1 MKLSDIEVGG
11 RAVIVKVAGHGGF
24 RRRIV
29 EMGFIK
35 GKLVEVLNRAPLG
48 DPIEYSVMG
57 YNVSLRLSEAE
68 KIEVITVA
76 EAEEVVRRNKEQ
88 GTRNKEQGVGNDS
101 QLFIAKGSKTF
112 GSTFNSSVATIT
124 EDEIRQVALDRR
136 KEIQVALVGNPN
148 AGKTSLFNVISGAHE
163 KVGNYSGV
171 TVDAK
176 ETTFEYKGYHIR
188 LVDLPGTYSL
198 SAYSPEERYVR
209 NQIVKERPDVVVN
222 VVDAGNLERNLFLT
236 TQLIDMNVRM
246 VIALNMYDEL
256 EAKGDRFDYEAL
268 GAMIGVPMIP
278 TVSPKMRG
286 INELFDTVIKIY
298 EGGDYVDADGNLL
311 ANAEDDELLDR
322 HYHDL
327 ALPHKHS
334 SRNKQLRNL
343 ILPDAVN
350 QRVRHIHIH
359 YGATIEAA
367 IKRVKNLLQELDIQ
381 IDDYTPRYVAIKLI
395 EGDEEIV
402 QISDNRLQI
411 TDNREQI
418 TDARFERLNRVLEEI
433 RGRIYDEFKDTA
445 ENVINDAKYGFI
457 AGALKETYEPQKK
470 EESKTLTDKIDNV
483 VTSRW
488 FGYPIFLLALFI
500 TFNATFFVGA
510 YPMEWIDAGVGL
522 LATWVRGVMPEGMLC
537 DLLVDGII
545 SGVGGVLVFLPNILI
560 LYFFIS
566 LMESS
571 GYMARAA
578 FIMDKLMHHI
588 GLHGRSFIPLFMGF
602 GCNVPAIMATRTIE
616 NRNARMITILIIPL
630 MSCSARLPIFLLLAG
645 TFFPQSAGVALFS
658 MYMIGVALAALMAI
672 LFRKVMFNKEE
683 TPFVMELPPYRMPSV
698 KTMLRDTWE
707 KGVQYLRKIGT
718 TILVG
723 SIVIWGLSYFPLE
736 NAQTHTDGI
745 ISHGEYYLSKDD
757 ILHTDN
763 LSHTEGTDNTENAVA
778 LPADNSI
785 INNFEQSEKLSSVSS
800 VHSVREN
807 NSVREKNNSVGST
820 SQLENS
826 YLGQIGKAIQPALAP
841 LGFDWKASVALVT
854 GVTAKEIVVSTLG
867 VLYSADEEDAASL
880 SDKLLSAT
888 DENGEPLYNVAVAI
902 SLMLFVLIYLP
913 CIGTLATI
921 KSETGSWWWALFV
934 AVYTI
939 VLAWIV
945 SFVAY
950 QSIIHNV
957 WQEVIV
963 GFILILVVIYII
975 SNVIRKFKKK
985 DSDSPCS
992 GCSAAVCD
1000 GCPYK

>member
-1 MKLSDIEVGG
+1 MKLSDIEIGG

-35 GKLVEVLNRAPLG
+35 GKVVEVLNRAPLG

-68 KIEVITVA
+68 KIEVITVE
-76 EAEEVVRRNKEQ
+76 EAERIVREQ
-88 GTRNKEQGVGNDS
+88 STDNRLQSTDSTPSRFADSPYKQGESCG
-101 QLFIAKGSKTF
+101 QFAIL
-112 GSTFNSSVATIT
+112 
-124 EDEIRQVALDRR
+124 EEEIRQVALDRR

-176 ETTFEYKGYHIR
+176 ETEFEYKGYRIR

-209 NQIVKERPDVVVN
+209 NQIVKERPDVIVN

-256 EAKGDRFDYEAL
+256 EAKGDRFDYESL
-268 GAMIGVPMIP
+268 SAMIGVPMIP

-298 EGGDYVDADGNLL
+298 EGGDYLDADGNLL
-311 ANAEDDELLDR
+311 ANVENDALLDR
-322 HYHDL
+322 HYHELD
-327 ALPHKHS
+327 LPHKHS
-334 SRNKQLRNL
+334 SRNKELRNL
-343 ILPDAVN
+343 IVPNAVN

-367 IKRVKNLLQELDIQ
+367 IKRVKSLLHELDIQ

-402 QISDNRLQI
+402 QITDNRLQI

-418 TDARFERLNRVLEEI
+418 TDVRFERLNRVLNEI
-433 RGRIYDEFKDTA
+433 RNEIKAEFKDTA
-445 ENVINDAKYGFI
+445 ENVISDAKYGFI
-457 AGALKETYEPQKK
+457 AGALKETYVAQTK

-483 VTSRW
+483 VTSKW

-510 YPMEWIDAGVGL
+510 YPMEWIEMGVGVFASWL
-522 LATWVRGVMPEGMLC
+522 SGVMAPGMLR
-537 DLLVDGII
+537 DLLIDGII

-560 LYFFIS
+560 LYFCIS

-645 TFFPQSAGVALFS
+645 AFFPQRAGVALFA
-658 MYMIGVALAALMAI
+658 MYIIGVALAALMAI
-672 LFRKVMFNKEE
+672 VFRKTLFNKEE
-683 TPFVMELPPYRMPSV
+683 TPFVMELPPYRLPSM
-698 KTMLRDTWE
+698 KSMLRDTWE

-718 TILVG
+718 TILIG
-723 SIVIWGLSYFPLE
+723 SIVIWALSYFGPDYRL
-736 NAQTHTDGI
+736 QI
-745 ISHGEYYLSKDD
+745 
-757 ILHTDN
+757 TDN
-763 LSHTEGTDNTENAVA
+763 RVEM
-778 LPADNSI
+778 
-785 INNFEQSEKLSSVSS
+785 
-800 VHSVREN
+800 
-807 NSVREKNNSVGST
+807 
-820 SQLENS
+820 ENS

-867 VLYSADEEDAASL
+867 VLYSADEDDAASL
-880 SDKLLSAT
+880 SEKLLSAT
-888 DENGEPLYNVAVAI
+888 DENGDPMYNVAVAI

-921 KSETGSWWWALFV
+921 KSETGSWWWAVFV

-939 VLAWIV
+939 ALAWVV
-945 SFVAY
+945 SFVVY

-963 GFILILVVIYII
+963 GGILILVLIYIVMRI
-975 SNVIRKFKKK
+975 IRKFRHN
-985 DSDSPCS
+985 DSDTPCS
-992 GCSAAVCD
+992 SCSASGCH

>member
-1 MKLSDIEVGG
+1 MKLSDIEIGG

-35 GKLVEVLNRAPLG
+35 GKVVEVLNCAPLG

-57 YNVSLRLSEAE
+57 YNVSLRRSEAE
-68 KIEVITVA
+68 HIEVITVA
-76 EAEEVVRRNKEQ
+76 EAEE
-88 GTRNKEQGVGNDS
+88 
-101 QLFIAKGSKTF
+101 IAKKRHENGSF
-112 GSTFNSSVATIT
+112 ATIT

-136 KEIQVALVGNPN
+136 REIQVALVGNPN

-176 ETTFEYKGYHIR
+176 DVEFEYRGYHIR

-198 SAYSPEERYVR
+198 SVYSPEERYVR
-209 NQIVKERPDVVVN
+209 SQIVKEHPDVVVN
-222 VVDAGNLERNLFLT
+222 VIDSGNLERNMFLT

-256 EAKGDRFDYEAL
+256 EAKGDQFDYQNL
-268 GAMIGVPMIP
+268 SAMLGVPMVP

-298 EGGDYVDADGNLL
+298 EGGDYLDADGNLL
-311 ANAEDDELLDR
+311 ANVENDALLDK
-322 HYHDL
+322 HYHELD
-327 ALPHKHS
+327 LPHKHS
-334 SRNKQLRNL
+334 SHNKELRNL
-343 ILPDAVN
+343 ILPNAVN
-350 QRVRHIHIH
+350 QRIRHIHIH
-359 YGATIEAA
+359 YGATIESA
-367 IKRVKNLLQELDIQ
+367 IKRVKRALSELELDFE
-381 IDDYTPRYVAIKLI
+381 DYTPRYLAIKLI

-402 QISDNRLQI
+402 SELGMRSEELGMNNPSALQAPPLRQGRNI
-411 TDNREQI
+411 GRI
-418 TDARFERLNRVLEEI
+418 DALLEEI
-433 RGRIYDEFKDTA
+433 REEIKAEFKDTP

-457 AGALKETYEPQKK
+457 AGALKETYVAKTK
-470 EESKTLTDKIDNV
+470 EKSKTTTDKIDNV
-483 VTSRW
+483 VTSKW
-488 FGYPIFLLALFI
+488 LGYPIFLLALFI

-510 YPMEWIDAGVGL
+510 YPMEWIEMGVGAFASWL
-522 LATWVRGVMPEGMLC
+522 SGVMAPGMLR
-537 DLLVDGII
+537 DLLIDGII

-578 FIMDKLMHHI
+578 FIMDRLMHHI

-616 NRNARMITILIIPL
+616 NRNARMITILIVPL

-645 TFFPQSAGVALFS
+645 AFFPQHAGVALFA
-658 MYMIGVALAALMAI
+658 MYIIGVALAALMAI
-672 LFRKVMFNKEE
+672 LFRKILFNKEE
-683 TPFVMELPPYRMPSV
+683 TPFVMELPPYRMPSI
-698 KTMLRDTWE
+698 KSLLRDTWD

-723 SIVIWGLSYFPLE
+723 SIVIWALSYFPLNE
-736 NAQTHTDGI
+736 TQ
-745 ISHGEYYLSKDD
+745 D
-757 ILHTDN
+757 IRHETQ
-763 LSHTEGTDNTENAVA
+763 
-778 LPADNSI
+778 DNS
-785 INNFEQSEKLSSVSS
+785 QLSALNSQL
-800 VHSVREN
+800 EN
-807 NSVREKNNSVGST
+807 

-826 YLGQIGKAIQPALAP
+826 YLGRIGKAIQPALEP
-841 LGFDWKASVALVT
+841 LGFDWRASVALVT
-854 GVTAKEIVVSTLG
+854 GITAKEIVVSTLG
-867 VLYSADEEDAASL
+867 VLYSADAEDTVSL
-880 SDKLLSAT
+880 SDKLLSAK
-888 DENGEPLYNVAVAI
+888 DVDGEPLYNGAVAL

-945 SFVAY
+945 SFVVY
-950 QSIIHNV
+950 QSVLHNV
-957 WQEVIV
+957 WQEAVVAFIMLLVAVYVVSRIV
-963 GFILILVVIYII
+963 
-975 SNVIRKFKKK
+975 RKVRGGN
-985 DSDSPCS
+985 DPDSPCS
-992 GCSAAVCD
+992 GCSASGCH

>member
-1 MKLSDIEVGG
+1 MKLSDIEIGG

-35 GKLVEVLNRAPLG
+35 GKVVEVLNRAPLG
-48 DPIEYSVMG
+48 DPIEYAVMG
-57 YNVSLRLSEAE
+57 YNVSLRRSEAE
-68 KIEVITVA
+68 RIEVISV
-76 EAEEVVRRNKEQ
+76 EEIMNAQCTMQNAQSVE
-88 GTRNKEQGVGNDS
+88 GNA
-101 QLFIAKGSKTF
+101 Q
-112 GSTFNSSVATIT
+112 VIT
-124 EDEIRQVALDRR
+124 LEEIRQVALDRR

-176 ETTFEYKGYHIR
+176 ETEFEYRGYKIR

-209 NQIVKERPDVVVN
+209 NQIVKERPDVVIN

-256 EAKGDRFDYEAL
+256 EAKGDTFDYEAL

-286 INELFDTVIKIY
+286 IRELFDTVIRVY
-298 EGGDYVDADGNLL
+298 EGVDYVDADGNLVEK
-311 ANAEDDELLDR
+311 AEGDELLDK

-327 ALPHKHS
+327 KLPHKHAS
-334 SRNKQLRNL
+334 KDKGSHTNL
-343 ILPDAVN
+343 ILPDAVM
-350 QRVRHIHIH
+350 QRIRHIHIN
-359 YGATIEAA
+359 YGALIESG
-367 IKRVKNLLQELDIQ
+367 IRRVKETLQRMDVQ
-381 IDDYTPRYVAIKLI
+381 MDDYTPRYLAIKLI
-395 EGDEEIV
+395 EGDEEILKNA
-402 QISDNRLQI
+402 QCTMHNAQLL
-411 TDNREQI
+411 T
-418 TDARFERLNRVLEEI
+418 LNSLLEGI
-433 RGRIYDEFKDTA
+433 RGEIWDEFKDTA

-457 AGALKETYEPQKK
+457 AGALKETYVARVK
-470 EESKTLTDKIDNV
+470 EGGKTTTDKIDNV
-483 VTSRW
+483 VTSKW
-488 FGYPIFLLALFI
+488 LGYPIFLLALFV
-500 TFNATFFVGA
+500 TFQATFSVGA
-510 YPMEWIDAGVGL
+510 YPMEWIDAGV
-522 LATWVRGVMPEGMLC
+522 AWVADWVRGVLPEGMLN

-645 TFFPQSAGVALFS
+645 TFFPQKAGVALFA
-658 MYMIGVALAALMAI
+658 MYMIGVALAAVMAVV
-672 LFRKVMFNKEE
+672 FRRVLFNKEE

-698 KTMLRDTWE
+698 KTMVRDTWE

-723 SIVIWGLSYFPLE
+723 SIVIWALSYFGPDYRV
-736 NAQTHTDGI
+736 Q
-745 ISHGEYYLSKDD
+745 S
-757 ILHTDN
+757 TDN
-763 LSHTEGTDNTENAVA
+763 RVEM
-778 LPADNSI
+778 
-785 INNFEQSEKLSSVSS
+785 
-800 VHSVREN
+800 
-807 NSVREKNNSVGST
+807 
-820 SQLENS
+820 ENS
-826 YLGQIGKAIQPALAP
+826 YLGQIGKVVQPVLEP
-841 LGFDWKASVALVT
+841 LGFDWKTSVALVT
-854 GVTAKEIVVSTLG
+854 GVTAKEIVVSTFG
-867 VLYSADEEDAASL
+867 VLYSVDDVEDTGSL
-880 SDKLLSAT
+880 SERLLSAT
-888 DENGEPLYNVAVAI
+888 DESGEPLYDGAVAI

-921 KSETGSWWWALFV
+921 KSETGSWWWAGFV
-934 AVYTI
+934 ALYTI
-939 VLAWIV
+939 VLAWVV
-945 SFVAY
+945 SFVVY

-957 WQEVIV
+957 WQEVLV
-963 GFILILVVIYII
+963 GFILLITTINILVRLVGKF
-975 SNVIRKFKKK
+975 RK
-985 DSDSPCS
+985 SSSPCN
-992 GCSAAVCD
+992 GCASAGGCE
-1000 GCPYK
+1000 GCPHSMKS

>member
-35 GKLVEVLNRAPLG
+35 GKVVEVINRAPLG

-57 YNVSLRLSEAE
+57 YNVSLRQSEAE
-68 KIEVITVA
+68 RIEVISVT
-76 EAEEVVRRNKEQ
+76 EAEE
-88 GTRNKEQGVGNDS
+88 
-101 QLFIAKGSKTF
+101 IAKQRKADTF
-112 GSTFNSSVATIT
+112 ATIT

-176 ETTFEYKGYHIR
+176 EVTFDYRGYHIR

-209 NQIVKERPDVVVN
+209 NQIVKERPDVVIN

-256 EAKGDRFDYEAL
+256 EAKGDVFDYDAL
-268 GAMIGVPMIP
+268 SAMIGVPMIP
-278 TVSPKMRG
+278 TVSPKMKG
-286 INELFDTVIKIY
+286 IHELFDTVIKVY
-298 EGGDYVDADGNLL
+298 ESVDYVDADGNLVEK
-311 ANAEDDELLDR
+311 AEGDELLDK

-327 ALPHKHS
+327 RLPHKHAS
-334 SRNKQLRNL
+334 KDKGSRTNL

-350 QRVRHIHIH
+350 QRIRHIHIH
-359 YGATIEAA
+359 YGPMIESA
-367 IKRVKNLLQELDIQ
+367 IRRVKTMLQECDIQ
-381 IDDYTPRYVAIKLI
+381 LDDYTPRYVAIKLI
-395 EGDEEIV
+395 EGDEEILNNV
-402 QISDNRLQI
+402 QSLSTGSQLS
-411 TDNREQI
+411 T
-418 TDARFERLNRVLEEI
+418 LNSQLSEIREEI
-433 RGRIYDEFKDTA
+433 KDEFNDTA

-457 AGALKETYEPQKK
+457 AGALKETYEARVK
-470 EESKTLTDKIDNV
+470 EDGKTMTDKIDNV
-483 VTSRW
+483 VTSKW
-488 FGYPIFLLALFI
+488 LGYPIFLLALFI
-500 TFNATFFVGA
+500 IFNATFFVGA
-510 YPMEWIDAGVGL
+510 YPMEWIDAGVAL
-522 LATWVRGVMPEGMLC
+522 VADWVRNVMPDGMLS

-545 SGVGGVLVFLPNILI
+545 SGVGGVLIFLPNILI

-645 TFFPQSAGVALFS
+645 TFFPQKAGIALFS

-672 LFRKVMFNKEE
+672 VFRKVLFNKEE

-723 SIVIWGLSYFPLE
+723 SIIIWALSYFGPNYKL
-736 NAQTHTDGI
+736 Q
-745 ISHGEYYLSKDD
+745 S
-757 ILHTDN
+757 TDN
-763 LSHTEGTDNTENAVA
+763 RVEM
-778 LPADNSI
+778 
-785 INNFEQSEKLSSVSS
+785 
-800 VHSVREN
+800 
-807 NSVREKNNSVGST
+807 
-820 SQLENS
+820 ENS
-826 YLGQIGKAIQPALAP
+826 YLGQIGKAVQPMLAP
-841 LGFDWKASVALVT
+841 LGFDWKTSVALVT

-867 VLYSADEEDAASL
+867 VLYSVDDIEDADSL
-880 SDKLLSAT
+880 SEQLLSAT
-888 DENGEPLYNVAVAI
+888 DEDDEPLYDVAVAI

-934 AVYTI
+934 AIYTI

-945 SFVAY
+945 SFVVY

-957 WQEVIV
+957 WQEVLV
-963 GFILILVVIYII
+963 GFILLITII
-975 SNVIRKFKKK
+975 NIIIRLINKFRK
-985 DSDSPCS
+985 SSSPCN
-992 GCSAAVCD
+992 GCSSAGCE
-1000 GCPYK
+1000 GCPHSVKN

>member
-35 GKLVEVLNRAPLG
+35 GKMVEVLNRAPLG

-76 EAEEVVRRNKEQ
+76 EAEEVVRR
-88 GTRNKEQGVGNDS
+88 
-101 QLFIAKGSKTF
+101 
-112 GSTFNSSVATIT
+112 NSSVATIT

-176 ETTFEYKGYHIR
+176 ETEFEYKGYHIK

-209 NQIVKERPDVVVN
+209 NQIVKEHPDVIVN

-236 TQLIDMNVRM
+236 TQLIDMNLRM

-256 EAKGDRFDYEAL
+256 EAKGDRFDYESL
-268 GAMIGVPMIP
+268 SAMIGVPMIP

-298 EGGDYVDADGNLL
+298 EGGDYLDADGNLL
-311 ANAEDDELLDR
+311 ANVENDALLDR
-322 HYHDL
+322 HYHELD
-327 ALPHKHS
+327 LPHKHS
-334 SRNKQLRNL
+334 SHNKELRNL
-343 ILPDAVN
+343 IVPNAVN

-359 YGATIEAA
+359 YGPNIEAS
-367 IKRVKNLLQELDIQ
+367 IKRIKTLLQEFDIQ

-395 EGDEEIV
+395 EGDEEIAREIALKLKERQV
-402 QISDNRLQI
+402 NILDNQLKNIQESI
-411 TDNREQI
+411 K
-418 TDARFERLNRVLEEI
+418 A
-433 RGRIYDEFKDTA
+433 EFKDTP
-445 ENVINDAKYGFI
+445 ENVISDAKYGFI
-457 AGALKETYEPQKK
+457 AGALKETYEPQIK

-488 FGYPIFLLALFI
+488 FGYPIFILALFI

-510 YPMEWIDAGVGL
+510 YPMEWIEVGVGVF
-522 LATWVRGVMPEGMLC
+522 ASWVSSMMAPGILR

-602 GCNVPAIMATRTIE
+602 GCNVPALMATRTIE

-645 TFFPQSAGVALFS
+645 TFFPHKAGIALFS

-672 LFRKVMFNKEE
+672 VFRKVLFNKEE
-683 TPFVMELPPYRMPSV
+683 TPFVMELPPYRMPSM
-698 KTMLRDTWE
+698 KTMFRDTWE
-707 KGVQYLRKIGT
+707 KGAQYLRKIGT
-718 TILVG
+718 TILIG
-723 SIVIWGLSYFPLE
+723 SIVIWALSYFGPDYRL
-736 NAQTHTDGI
+736 Q
-745 ISHGEYYLSKDD
+745 S
-757 ILHTDN
+757 TDN
-763 LSHTEGTDNTENAVA
+763 RVEM
-778 LPADNSI
+778 
-785 INNFEQSEKLSSVSS
+785 
-800 VHSVREN
+800 
-807 NSVREKNNSVGST
+807 
-820 SQLENS
+820 ENS

-888 DENGEPLYNVAVAI
+888 NEKGEPLYNGAVAI

-921 KSETGSWWWALFV
+921 KSETGSWWWAVFV

-939 VLAWIV
+939 ALAWVV
-945 SFVAY
+945 SFIAY
-950 QSIIHNV
+950 QSVIHNV

-963 GFILILVVIYII
+963 GLILLFVAIYII
-975 SNVIRKFKKK
+975 SNIIRKFKNRN
-985 DSDSPCS
+985 SDTPCS
-992 GCSAAVCD
+992 SCSASGCH
-1000 GCPYK
+1000 GCPYSNS

>member
-1 MKLSDIEVGG
+1 M
-11 RAVIVKVAGHGGF
+11 
-24 RRRIV
+24 
-29 EMGFIK
+29 
-35 GKLVEVLNRAPLG
+35 
-48 DPIEYSVMG
+48 
-57 YNVSLRLSEAE
+57 
-68 KIEVITVA
+68 
-76 EAEEVVRRNKEQ
+76 
-88 GTRNKEQGVGNDS
+88 
-101 QLFIAKGSKTF
+101 
-112 GSTFNSSVATIT
+112 
-124 EDEIRQVALDRR
+124 
-136 KEIQVALVGNPN
+136 
-148 AGKTSLFNVISGAHE
+148 
-163 KVGNYSGV
+163 
-171 TVDAK
+171 
-176 ETTFEYKGYHIR
+176 
-188 LVDLPGTYSL
+188 
-198 SAYSPEERYVR
+198 
-209 NQIVKERPDVVVN
+209 
-222 VVDAGNLERNLFLT
+222 
-236 TQLIDMNVRM
+236 
-246 VIALNMYDEL
+246 
-256 EAKGDRFDYEAL
+256 
-268 GAMIGVPMIP
+268 
-278 TVSPKMRG
+278 
-286 INELFDTVIKIY
+286 
-298 EGGDYVDADGNLL
+298 
-311 ANAEDDELLDR
+311 
-322 HYHDL
+322 
-327 ALPHKHS
+327 
-334 SRNKQLRNL
+334 
-343 ILPDAVN
+343 
-350 QRVRHIHIH
+350 
-359 YGATIEAA
+359 
-367 IKRVKNLLQELDIQ
+367 KNLLQELDIQ

-402 QISDNRLQI
+402 NELGVRNEELGVDNPSVLRTPPLKQGRNMSRL
-411 TDNREQI
+411 EK
-418 TDARFERLNRVLEEI
+418 VLEEI

-588 GLHGRSFIPLFMGF
+588 GSHGRSFIPLFMGS
-602 GCNVPAIMATRTIE
+602 GRNVPAIMATRTIE

-658 MYMIGVALAALMAI
+658 MYMIGVVLAALMAI

-723 SIVIWGLSYFPLE
+723 SIVIWGLSYFPLD
-736 NAQTHTDGI
+736 NAQPTV
-745 ISHGEYYLSKDD
+745 LSLDEKCTM
-757 ILHTDN
+757 HN
-763 LSHTEGTDNTENAVA
+763 VQLSEN
-778 LPADNSI
+778 
-785 INNFEQSEKLSSVSS
+785 
-800 VHSVREN
+800 
-807 NSVREKNNSVGST
+807 

-957 WQEVIV
+957 WQEVVV

-1000 GCPYK
+1000 GCPYSNS

>member
-1 MKLSDIEVGG
+1 MKLSDIEIGG

-24 RRRIV
+24 RRRLV

-35 GKLVEVLNRAPLG
+35 GKVVEVLNRAPLG
-48 DPIEYSVMG
+48 DPIEYSVTG

-76 EAEEVVRRNKEQ
+76 EAEEIVRRNREQ
-88 GTRNKEQGVGNDS
+88 CTGYDS
-101 QLFIAKGSKTF
+101 QFSSLNFIAKDSKVF
-112 GSTFNSSVATIT
+112 GSQFSTLNSAVVTIT

-136 KEIQVALVGNPN
+136 KGIQVALVGNPN

-176 ETTFEYKGYHIR
+176 ETEFEYKGYHIK

-209 NQIVKERPDVVVN
+209 NQIVKERPDVIVN

-256 EAKGDRFDYEAL
+256 EAKGDRFDYESL
-268 GAMIGVPMIP
+268 SAMIGVPMIP

-298 EGGDYVDADGNLL
+298 EGGDYLDADGNLL
-311 ANAEDDELLDR
+311 ANVENDALLDK
-322 HYHDL
+322 HYHELD
-327 ALPHKHS
+327 LPHKHS
-334 SRNKQLRNL
+334 SRNKELRNL
-343 ILPDAVN
+343 IVPNAVN

-367 IKRVKNLLQELDIQ
+367 IKRVKSLLHELDIQ

-402 QISDNRLQI
+402 ESVQCKMHNAQCTILNSRL
-411 TDNREQI
+411 
-418 TDARFERLNRVLEEI
+418 LEI
-433 RGRIYDEFKDTA
+433 RNEIKAEFKDTA
-445 ENVINDAKYGFI
+445 ENVISDAKYGFI
-457 AGALKETYEPQKK
+457 AGALKETYEAQIK

-483 VTSRW
+483 VTSKW

-500 TFNATFFVGA
+500 TFNATFFIGA
-510 YPMEWIDAGVGL
+510 YPMEWIEAGVGVFTSWL
-522 LATWVRGVMPEGMLC
+522 SEMMAPGMLH

-560 LYFFIS
+560 LYFCIS
-566 LMESS
+566 LMEAS

-645 TFFPQSAGVALFS
+645 AFFPHRAGVALFAV
-658 MYMIGVALAALMAI
+658 YIIGVALAALMAI
-672 LFRKVMFNKEE
+672 IFRKVLFNKEE
-683 TPFVMELPPYRMPSV
+683 TPFVMELPPYRMPSI
-698 KTMLRDTWE
+698 KSMFRDTWE

-718 TILVG
+718 TILIG
-723 SIVIWGLSYFPLE
+723 SIVIWALSYFPLD
-736 NAQTHTDGI
+736 NAQCTMHNAQ
-745 ISHGEYYLSKDD
+745 L
-757 ILHTDN
+757 
-763 LSHTEGTDNTENAVA
+763 DNTQYTMHNA
-778 LPADNSI
+778 
-785 INNFEQSEKLSSVSS
+785 
-800 VHSVREN
+800 
-807 NSVREKNNSVGST
+807 
-820 SQLENS
+820 QLENS
-826 YLGQIGKAIQPALAP
+826 YLGQIGKAIQPVLAP

-867 VLYSADEEDAASL
+867 VLYSADEDDVASL

-888 DENGEPLYNVAVAI
+888 DENGAPLYNVAVAI

-921 KSETGSWWWALFV
+921 KSETGSWWWAVFV

-939 VLAWIV
+939 ALAWVV
-945 SFVAY
+945 SFVVY

-963 GFILILVVIYII
+963 GGILILALIYIVI
-975 SNVIRKFKKK
+975 RVIRKFHRT
-985 DSDSPCS
+985 DSDTPCS
-992 GCSAAVCD
+992 SCSASGCH
-1000 GCPYK
+1000 GCPYSR

>member
-1 MKLSDIEVGG
+1 MKLSDIEIGG

-35 GKLVEVLNRAPLG
+35 GKVVEVVNRAPLG

-76 EAEEVVRRNKEQ
+76 EAEE
-88 GTRNKEQGVGNDS
+88 
-101 QLFIAKGSKTF
+101 IAKQRKEGAF
-112 GSTFNSSVATIT
+112 ATIT

-136 KEIQVALVGNPN
+136 REIQVALVGNPN
-148 AGKTSLFNVISGAHE
+148 AGKTSLFNVISGEHE

-209 NQIVKERPDVVVN
+209 SQIVKGHPDVVIN
-222 VVDAGNLERNLFLT
+222 VIDSGNLERNMFLT

-256 EAKGDRFDYEAL
+256 EAKGDKFDYESL
-268 GAMIGVPMIP
+268 SAMIGVPMVP

-298 EGGDYVDADGNLL
+298 EGGDYLDADGNLL
-311 ANAEDDELLDR
+311 ANVENDALLDK
-322 HYHDL
+322 HYHELD
-327 ALPHKHS
+327 LPHKHS
-334 SRNKQLRNL
+334 SRNKELRNL
-343 ILPDAVN
+343 ILPNAVN
-350 QRVRHIHIH
+350 QRIRHIHIH

-367 IKRVKNLLQELDIQ
+367 IKQIKKSLSDFSLQFN
-381 IDDYTPRYVAIKLI
+381 DYTPRYVAIKLI
-395 EGDEEIV
+395 EGDEEILNEV
-402 QISDNRLQI
+402 AQVLSNKQIEVLNAQL
-411 TDNREQI
+411 REMTEDI
-418 TDARFERLNRVLEEI
+418 NA
-433 RGRIYDEFKDTA
+433 EFKETP

-457 AGALKETYEPQKK
+457 AGALKETYVPKTK
-470 EESKTLTDKIDNV
+470 EKSKTTTDRIDNF
-483 VTSRW
+483 VTSKW
-488 FGYPIFLLALFI
+488 LGYPIFLFALFV
-500 TFNATFFVGA
+500 TFNATFFAGA
-510 YPMEWIDAGVGL
+510 YPMGWIETGVEM
-522 LATWVRGVMPEGMLC
+522 LASWLREMMAPGILR

-578 FIMDKLMHHI
+578 FIMDRLMHHI

-616 NRNARMITILIIPL
+616 NRNARMITILIVPL

-645 TFFPQSAGVALFS
+645 TFFPHKAGIVLFA
-658 MYMIGVALAALMAI
+658 MYIIGVALAALMAI
-672 LFRKVMFNKEE
+672 VFRKTLFSKEE
-683 TPFVMELPPYRMPSV
+683 TPFVMELPPYRMPRLKALV
-698 KTMLRDTWE
+698 RDTWD

-723 SIVIWGLSYFPLE
+723 SIVIWVLSYFPME
-736 NAQTHTDGI
+736 SQQSI
-745 ISHGEYYLSKDD
+745 
-757 ILHTDN
+757 DN
-763 LSHTEGTDNTENAVA
+763 
-778 LPADNSI
+778 
-785 INNFEQSEKLSSVSS
+785 EQ
-800 VHSVREN
+800 RM
-807 NSVREKNNSVGST
+807 
-820 SQLENS
+820 ENS
-826 YLGQIGKAIQPALAP
+826 YLGRIGKAVQPALEP

-867 VLYSADEEDAASL
+867 VLYSADEEDVALL

-888 DENGEPLYNVAVAI
+888 DENGEPLYNGAVAI

-921 KSETGSWWWALFV
+921 KNETGSWWWALFV

-945 SFVAY
+945 SFVVY
-950 QSIIHNV
+950 QSIIHNI
-957 WQEVIV
+957 WQEVV
-963 GFILILVVIYII
+963 VACILLLVLLYVVLR
-975 SNVIRKFKKK
+975 VIRKFRQGN
-985 DSDSPCS
+985 SDTPCS
-992 GCSAAVCD
+992 ACSASGCH
-1000 GCPYK
+1000 GCPYKN

>member
-1 MKLSDIEVGG
+1 MKLSDIEIGG

-35 GKLVEVLNRAPLG
+35 GKVVEVVNRAPLG

-57 YNVSLRLSEAE
+57 YNVSLRRSEAE
-68 KIEVITVA
+68 KIEVITMA
-76 EAEEVVRRNKEQ
+76 EAEE
-88 GTRNKEQGVGNDS
+88 
-101 QLFIAKGSKTF
+101 IAKKRK
-112 GSTFNSSVATIT
+112 STVNGQQSTVDDKHASLHQMLEPDSVVTIT

-136 KEIQVALVGNPN
+136 REIQVALVGNPN
-148 AGKTSLFNVISGAHE
+148 AGKTSLFNVISGEHE

-176 ETTFEYKGYHIR
+176 ETEFEYKGYRIR

-209 NQIVKERPDVVVN
+209 SQIVKGHPDVVVN
-222 VVDAGNLERNLFLT
+222 VIDSGNLERNMFLT

-256 EAKGDRFDYEAL
+256 EAKGDKFDYESL
-268 GAMIGVPMIP
+268 SAMIGVPMVP

-298 EGGDYVDADGNLL
+298 EGCDYLDADGNLL
-311 ANAEDDELLDR
+311 ANIENDALLDR
-322 HYHDL
+322 HYHELD
-327 ALPHKHS
+327 LPHKHS
-334 SRNKQLRNL
+334 SQNKDLRNL
-343 ILPDAVN
+343 IVPNAVN
-350 QRVRHIHIH
+350 QRIRHIHIH
-359 YGATIEAA
+359 YGATIESA
-367 IKRVKNLLQELDIQ
+367 IKRIKKALSELPLEFN
-381 IDDYTPRYVAIKLI
+381 DYTPRYVAIKLI
-395 EGDEEIV
+395 EGDEEIM
-402 QISDNRLQI
+402 
-411 TDNREQI
+411 RELAVVCEELGI
-418 TDARFERLNRVLEEI
+418 GLERLEVLLEEMREEI
-433 RGRIYDEFKDTA
+433 KSEFKDTP

-457 AGALKETYEPQKK
+457 AGALKETYVAKTK
-470 EESKTLTDKIDNV
+470 EKSKTTTDRIDNF
-483 VTSRW
+483 VTSKW
-488 FGYPIFLLALFI
+488 LGYPIFLLALFV

-510 YPMEWIDAGVGL
+510 YPMGWIEAGVEM
-522 LATWVRGVMPEGMLC
+522 LASWLREMMAPGILR

-566 LMESS
+566 LMEST

-578 FIMDKLMHHI
+578 FIMDRLMHHI

-616 NRNARMITILIIPL
+616 NRNARMITILIVPL

-645 TFFPQSAGVALFS
+645 TFFPHRAGIVLFA
-658 MYMIGVALAALMAI
+658 MYIIGVALAALMAI
-672 LFRKVMFNKEE
+672 VFRKTLFNKEE

-698 KTMLRDTWE
+698 KTLVRDTWD

-723 SIVIWGLSYFPLE
+723 SIVIWVLSYFPLN
-736 NAQTHTDGI
+736 NAQCTMH
-745 ISHGEYYLSKDD
+745 
-757 ILHTDN
+757 
-763 LSHTEGTDNTENAVA
+763 NT
-778 LPADNSI
+778 
-785 INNFEQSEKLSSVSS
+785 
-800 VHSVREN
+800 
-807 NSVREKNNSVGST
+807 
-820 SQLENS
+820 QLENS
-826 YLGQIGKAIQPALAP
+826 YLGRIGKTIQPALEP

-867 VLYSADEEDAASL
+867 VLYSADEEDTALL

-888 DENGEPLYNVAVAI
+888 DENGEPLYNGAVAL

-913 CIGTLATI
+913 CIGTLVTI
-921 KSETGSWWWALFV
+921 KHETGSWWWAVFV
-934 AVYTI
+934 AIYTI
-939 VLAWIV
+939 VLAWVV
-945 SFVAY
+945 SFVVY

-957 WQEVIV
+957 WQEVVV
-963 GFILILVVIYII
+963 GCILLLVSIYIVLRI
-975 SNVIRKFKKK
+975 IRKMRN
-985 DSDSPCS
+985 DNSDSPCS
-992 GCSAAVCD
+992 ACSASGCH
-1000 GCPYK
+1000 GCPYKN

>member
-35 GKLVEVLNRAPLG
+35 GKMVEVLNRAPLG

-76 EAEEVVRRNKEQ
+76 EAEEVVRRNKE
-88 GTRNKEQGVGNDS
+88 EGVGNDS
-101 QLFIAKGSKTF
+101 QL
-112 GSTFNSSVATIT
+112 STFNSGVATIT

-176 ETTFEYKGYHIR
+176 ETEFEYKGYHIK

-209 NQIVKERPDVVVN
+209 NQIVKEHPDVIVN

-236 TQLIDMNVRM
+236 TQLIDMNLRM

-256 EAKGDRFDYEAL
+256 EAKGDRFDYESL
-268 GAMIGVPMIP
+268 SAMIGVPMIP

-298 EGGDYVDADGNLL
+298 EGGDYLDADGNLL
-311 ANAEDDELLDR
+311 ANVENDALLDR
-322 HYHDL
+322 HYHELD
-327 ALPHKHS
+327 LPHKHS
-334 SRNKQLRNL
+334 SHNKELRNL
-343 ILPDAVN
+343 IVPNAVN

-359 YGATIEAA
+359 YGPNIEAS
-367 IKRVKNLLQELDIQ
+367 IKRIKTLLQEFDIQ

-395 EGDEEIV
+395 EGDEEIAREIALKLNERQV
-402 QISDNRLQI
+402 NILDNQLKNIQESI
-411 TDNREQI
+411 K
-418 TDARFERLNRVLEEI
+418 A
-433 RGRIYDEFKDTA
+433 EFKDTP
-445 ENVINDAKYGFI
+445 ENVISDAKYGFI
-457 AGALKETYEPQKK
+457 AGALKETYEPQIK

-488 FGYPIFLLALFI
+488 FGYPIFILALFI

-510 YPMEWIDAGVGL
+510 YPMEWIEVGVGVF
-522 LATWVRGVMPEGMLC
+522 ASWVSSMMAPGILR

-602 GCNVPAIMATRTIE
+602 GCNVPALMATRTIE

-645 TFFPQSAGVALFS
+645 TFFPHKAGIALFS

-672 LFRKVMFNKEE
+672 VFRKVLFNKEE
-683 TPFVMELPPYRMPSV
+683 TPFVMELPPYRMPSM
-698 KTMLRDTWE
+698 KTMFRDTWE
-707 KGVQYLRKIGT
+707 KGAQYLRKIGT
-718 TILVG
+718 TILIG
-723 SIVIWGLSYFPLE
+723 SIVIWALSYFGPDYRL
-736 NAQTHTDGI
+736 Q
-745 ISHGEYYLSKDD
+745 S
-757 ILHTDN
+757 TDN
-763 LSHTEGTDNTENAVA
+763 RVEM
-778 LPADNSI
+778 
-785 INNFEQSEKLSSVSS
+785 
-800 VHSVREN
+800 
-807 NSVREKNNSVGST
+807 
-820 SQLENS
+820 ENS

-888 DENGEPLYNVAVAI
+888 NEKGEPLYNGAVAI

-921 KSETGSWWWALFV
+921 KSETGSWWWAVFV

-939 VLAWIV
+939 ALAWVV
-945 SFVAY
+945 SFIAY
-950 QSIIHNV
+950 QSVIHNV

-963 GFILILVVIYII
+963 GLILLFVAIYII
-975 SNVIRKFKKK
+975 SNIIRKFKNRN
-985 DSDSPCS
+985 SDTPCS
-992 GCSAAVCD
+992 SCSASGCH
-1000 GCPYK
+1000 GCPYSNS

>member
-1 MKLSDIEVGG
+1 MKLSDIEIGG

-35 GKLVEVLNRAPLG
+35 GKVVEVLNRAPLG
-48 DPIEYSVMG
+48 DPIEYAVMG

-76 EAEEVVRRNKEQ
+76 EAEEVVRRSKEQ
-88 GTRNKEQGVGNDS
+88 GTGSKEKGVGNDS

-112 GSTFNSSVATIT
+112 GSTFNSQLSTFNSSVATIT

-176 ETTFEYKGYHIR
+176 ETEFEYKGYRIK

-209 NQIVKERPDVVVN
+209 NQIVKERPDVIVN

-256 EAKGDRFDYEAL
+256 EAKGDRFDYESL
-268 GAMIGVPMIP
+268 SAMIGVPMIP

-286 INELFDTVIKIY
+286 INELFDTVIKVY
-298 EGGDYVDADGNLL
+298 EGGDYLDADGNLL
-311 ANAEDDELLDR
+311 ANVENDALLDKQ
-322 HYHDL
+322 YHELD
-327 ALPHKHS
+327 LPHKHS
-334 SRNKQLRNL
+334 SRNKELRNL
-343 ILPDAVN
+343 IVPNAVN

-367 IKRVKNLLQELDIQ
+367 IKRVKSLLQELDIQ

-402 QISDNRLQI
+402 ENVQCTMHNAQFSILNSRLS
-411 TDNREQI
+411 
-418 TDARFERLNRVLEEI
+418 EI
-433 RGRIYDEFKDTA
+433 RNEIKAEFKDTA
-445 ENVINDAKYGFI
+445 ENVISDAKYGFI
-457 AGALKETYEPQKK
+457 AGALKETYVAQTK

-483 VTSRW
+483 VTSKW

-510 YPMEWIDAGVGL
+510 YPMEWIEMGVGAFASWL
-522 LATWVRGVMPEGMLC
+522 SGMMSPGILR

-645 TFFPQSAGVALFS
+645 AFFPHRAGVALFA
-658 MYMIGVALAALMAI
+658 MYIIGVALAALMAI
-672 LFRKVMFNKEE
+672 IFRKVLFNKEE
-683 TPFVMELPPYRMPSV
+683 TPFVMELPPYRMPSM
-698 KTMLRDTWE
+698 KSMFRDTWE

-718 TILVG
+718 TILIG
-723 SIVIWGLSYFPLE
+723 SIVIWSLSYFPLE

-826 YLGQIGKAIQPALAP
+826 YLGQIGKAIQPALDP

-867 VLYSADEEDAASL
+867 VLYSADEDDAASL

-888 DENGEPLYNVAVAI
+888 DENGDPLYNVAVAI

-921 KSETGSWWWALFV
+921 KSETGSWWWAAFV

-939 VLAWIV
+939 ALAWIV
-945 SFVAY
+945 SFVVY

-963 GFILILVVIYII
+963 GIILLSALIYIVMRI
-975 SNVIRKFKKK
+975 VHKFRRN
-985 DSDSPCS
+985 DSDTPCS
-992 GCSAAVCD
+992 SCSASGCH

>member
-1 MKLSDIEVGG
+1 MKLSDIEIGG

-35 GKLVEVLNRAPLG
+35 GKVVEVLNRAPLG
-48 DPIEYSVMG
+48 DPIEFSVMG
-57 YNVSLRLSEAE
+57 YNVSLRQSEAERIEVISIAEAE
-68 KIEVITVA
+68 KI
-76 EAEEVVRRNKEQ
+76 
-88 GTRNKEQGVGNDS
+88 
-101 QLFIAKGSKTF
+101 AKQRKVDTL
-112 GSTFNSSVATIT
+112 VTIT

-136 KEIQVALVGNPN
+136 KEIQVVLVGNPN

-222 VVDAGNLERNLFLT
+222 VVDSGNLERNLFLT

-278 TVSPKMRG
+278 TISPKMRG

-343 ILPDAVN
+343 ILPDSVN

-359 YGATIEAA
+359 YGASIEAA
-367 IKRVKNLLQELDIQ
+367 IKRVKTLLQELDIQ

-402 QISDNRLQI
+402 NELGIRNEELGVDNPLALRALPLKQGENI
-411 TDNREQI
+411 VK
-418 TDARFERLNRVLEEI
+418 FERLNKALEEI

-488 FGYPIFLLALFI
+488 LGYPIFLLALFI

-510 YPMEWIDAGVGL
+510 YPMEWIDAGVGA
-522 LATWVRGVMPEGMLC
+522 LATWVRGVMPAGMLC

-645 TFFPQSAGVALFS
+645 TFFPQRAGIALFS
-658 MYMIGVALAALMAI
+658 MYMIGVALAAFMAI
-672 LFRKVMFNKEE
+672 VFRKVLFNKEE
-683 TPFVMELPPYRMPSV
+683 TPFVMELPPYRIPSM
-698 KTMLRDTWE
+698 KSMLRDTWE

-736 NAQTHTDGI
+736 SQQSI
-745 ISHGEYYLSKDD
+745 ELSE
-757 ILHTDN
+757 
-763 LSHTEGTDNTENAVA
+763 LS
-778 LPADNSI
+778 DNS
-785 INNFEQSEKLSSVSS
+785 QLSTL
-800 VHSVREN
+800 N
-807 NSVREKNNSVGST
+807 

-826 YLGQIGKAIQPALAP
+826 YLGQIGKAVQPALAP

-867 VLYSADEEDAASL
+867 VLYSADADDAASL

-888 DENGEPLYNVAVAI
+888 DENGDPLYNVAVAI

-921 KSETGSWWWALFV
+921 KSETGSWRWAAFV
-934 AVYTI
+934 AIYTI

-945 SFVAY
+945 SFVVY

-963 GFILILVVIYII
+963 GGILTLVLIYII
-975 SNVIRKFKKK
+975 MCIIRKFRHNN
-985 DSDSPCS
+985 SDTPCS
-992 GCSAAVCD
+992 SCSASGCH
-1000 GCPYK
+1000 GCPYSD

>member
-1 MKLSDIEVGG
+1 MKLSDIEIGG

-35 GKLVEVLNRAPLG
+35 GKVVEVVNRAPLG

-57 YNVSLRLSEAE
+57 YNVSLRRSEAE
-68 KIEVITVA
+68 KIEVITMA
-76 EAEEVVRRNKEQ
+76 EAEE
-88 GTRNKEQGVGNDS
+88 
-101 QLFIAKGSKTF
+101 IAKQRKEGAF
-112 GSTFNSSVATIT
+112 ATIT

-136 KEIQVALVGNPN
+136 REIQVALVGNPN
-148 AGKTSLFNVISGAHE
+148 AGKTSLFNVISGEHE

-176 ETTFEYKGYHIR
+176 ETEFEYKGYHIR

-209 NQIVKERPDVVVN
+209 SQIVKGHPDVVVN
-222 VVDAGNLERNLFLT
+222 VIDSGNLERNMFLT

-256 EAKGDRFDYEAL
+256 EAKGDKFDYESL
-268 GAMIGVPMIP
+268 SAMIGVPMVP

-298 EGGDYVDADGNLL
+298 EGCDYLDADGNLL
-311 ANAEDDELLDR
+311 ANIENDALLDR
-322 HYHDL
+322 HYHELD
-327 ALPHKHS
+327 LPHKHS
-334 SRNKQLRNL
+334 SHNKDLRNL
-343 ILPDAVN
+343 IVPNAVN
-350 QRVRHIHIH
+350 QRIRHIHIH
-359 YGATIEAA
+359 YGATIESA
-367 IKRVKNLLQELDIQ
+367 IKRIKKALSELPLEFN
-381 IDDYTPRYVAIKLI
+381 DYTPRYVAIKLI
-395 EGDEEIV
+395 EGDEEIM
-402 QISDNRLQI
+402 
-411 TDNREQI
+411 RELAVVSEELGI
-418 TDARFERLNRVLEEI
+418 GLERLEALLEEMREEI
-433 RGRIYDEFKDTA
+433 KSEFKDTP

-457 AGALKETYEPQKK
+457 AGALKETYVAKTK
-470 EESKTLTDKIDNV
+470 EKSKTTTDRIDNF
-483 VTSRW
+483 VTSKW
-488 FGYPIFLLALFI
+488 LGYPIFLLALFV

-510 YPMEWIDAGVGL
+510 YPMGWIEAGVEM
-522 LATWVRGVMPEGMLC
+522 LASWLREMMAPGILR

-566 LMESS
+566 LMEST

-578 FIMDKLMHHI
+578 FIMDRLMHHI

-616 NRNARMITILIIPL
+616 NRNARMITILIVPL

-645 TFFPQSAGVALFS
+645 TFFPHRAGIVLFA
-658 MYMIGVALAALMAI
+658 MYIIGVALAALMAI
-672 LFRKVMFNKEE
+672 VFRKTLFSKEE
-683 TPFVMELPPYRMPSV
+683 TPFVMELPPYRMPRLKALV
-698 KTMLRDTWE
+698 RDTWD

-723 SIVIWGLSYFPLE
+723 SIVIWVLSYFPME
-736 NAQTHTDGI
+736 SQQSI
-745 ISHGEYYLSKDD
+745 
-757 ILHTDN
+757 DN
-763 LSHTEGTDNTENAVA
+763 G
-778 LPADNSI
+778 
-785 INNFEQSEKLSSVSS
+785 Q
-800 VHSVREN
+800 RM
-807 NSVREKNNSVGST
+807 
-820 SQLENS
+820 ENS
-826 YLGQIGKAIQPALAP
+826 YLGRIGKAIQPALEP

-867 VLYSADEEDAASL
+867 VLYSETDEDVALL

-888 DENGEPLYNVAVAI
+888 DENGEPLYNGAVAI

-921 KSETGSWWWALFV
+921 KNETGSWWWAVFV
-934 AVYTI
+934 AIYTI
-939 VLAWIV
+939 VLAWVV
-945 SFVAY
+945 SFVVY
-950 QSIIHNV
+950 QSIIHNI
-957 WQEVIV
+957 WQETVVACILLLVLLYVILR
-963 GFILILVVIYII
+963 I
-975 SNVIRKFKKK
+975 IRKLRQG

-992 GCSAAVCD
+992 ACSASGCH
-1000 GCPYK
+1000 GCPYKS

>member
-1 MKLSDIEVGG
+1 MKLSDIEIGG

-35 GKLVEVLNRAPLG
+35 GKVVEVLNRAPLG
-48 DPIEYSVMG
+48 DPIEYAVMG

-76 EAEEVVRRNKEQ
+76 EAEEVVRRSKEQ
-88 GTRNKEQGVGNDS
+88 GTGSKEKGVGNDS

-112 GSTFNSSVATIT
+112 GSTFNSQLSTFNSSVATIT

-176 ETTFEYKGYHIR
+176 ETEFEYKGYRIK

-209 NQIVKERPDVVVN
+209 NQIVKERPDVIVN

-256 EAKGDRFDYEAL
+256 EAKGDRFDYESL
-268 GAMIGVPMIP
+268 SAMIGVPMIP

-286 INELFDTVIKIY
+286 INELFDTVIKVY
-298 EGGDYVDADGNLL
+298 EGGDYLDADGNLL
-311 ANAEDDELLDR
+311 ANVENDALLDKQ
-322 HYHDL
+322 YHELD
-327 ALPHKHS
+327 LPHKHS
-334 SRNKQLRNL
+334 SRNKELRNL
-343 ILPDAVN
+343 IVPNAVN

-367 IKRVKNLLQELDIQ
+367 IKRVKSLLQELDIQ

-395 EGDEEIV
+395 EGDEDIV
-402 QISDNRLQI
+402 ENVQCTMHNAQFSILNSRLS
-411 TDNREQI
+411 
-418 TDARFERLNRVLEEI
+418 EI
-433 RGRIYDEFKDTA
+433 RNEIKAEFKDTA
-445 ENVINDAKYGFI
+445 ENVISDAKYGFI
-457 AGALKETYEPQKK
+457 AGALKETYVAQTK

-483 VTSRW
+483 VTSKW

-510 YPMEWIDAGVGL
+510 YPMEWIEVGVGAFASWL
-522 LATWVRGVMPEGMLC
+522 SGMMSPGMLR

-645 TFFPQSAGVALFS
+645 AFFPQRAGVALFA
-658 MYMIGVALAALMAI
+658 MYIIGVALAALMAVI
-672 LFRKVMFNKEE
+672 FRKVLFNKEE
-683 TPFVMELPPYRMPSV
+683 TPFVMELPPYRMPSM
-698 KTMLRDTWE
+698 KSMFRDTWE

-718 TILVG
+718 TILIG
-723 SIVIWGLSYFPLE
+723 SIVIWALSYFPLE
-736 NAQTHTDGI
+736 SQQSTVNSQQSTVEPLRPSDT
-745 ISHGEYYLSKDD
+745 SPKTGEEYLGQQ
-757 ILHTDN
+757 LT
-763 LSHTEGTDNTENAVA
+763 L
-778 LPADNSI
+778 NSQ
-785 INNFEQSEKLSSVSS
+785 F
-800 VHSVREN
+800 
-807 NSVREKNNSVGST
+807 ST
-820 SQLENS
+820 LNSQLENS
-826 YLGQIGKAIQPALAP
+826 YLGRIGKAIQPALDP

-867 VLYSADEEDAASL
+867 VLYSADEDDAASL
-880 SDKLLSAT
+880 SEKLLSAT
-888 DENGEPLYNVAVAI
+888 DEHGDPLYNVAVAI

-921 KSETGSWWWALFV
+921 KSETGSWWWAAFV

-939 VLAWIV
+939 ALAWIV
-945 SFVAY
+945 SFVVY

-963 GFILILVVIYII
+963 GIILLSALIYIVMRI
-975 SNVIRKFKKK
+975 VHKFRRN
-985 DSDSPCS
+985 DSDTPCS
-992 GCSAAVCD
+992 SCSASGCH

>member
-1 MKLSDIEVGG
+1 MKLSDIEIGG

-35 GKLVEVLNRAPLG
+35 GKVVEVVNRAPLG

-57 YNVSLRLSEAE
+57 YNVSLRRSEAE
-68 KIEVITVA
+68 KIEVITMA
-76 EAEEVVRRNKEQ
+76 EAEE
-88 GTRNKEQGVGNDS
+88 
-101 QLFIAKGSKTF
+101 IAKKRK
-112 GSTFNSSVATIT
+112 STVNGQQSTVDDKHASLHQMLEPDSVVTIT

-136 KEIQVALVGNPN
+136 REIQVALVGNPN
-148 AGKTSLFNVISGAHE
+148 AGKTSLFNVISGEHE

-176 ETTFEYKGYHIR
+176 ETEFEYKGYRIR

-209 NQIVKERPDVVVN
+209 SQIVKGHPDVVVN
-222 VVDAGNLERNLFLT
+222 VIDSGNLERNMFLT

-256 EAKGDRFDYEAL
+256 EAKGDKFDYESL
-268 GAMIGVPMIP
+268 SAMIGVPMVP

-298 EGGDYVDADGNLL
+298 EGCDYLDADGNLL
-311 ANAEDDELLDR
+311 ANIENDALLDR
-322 HYHDL
+322 HYHELD
-327 ALPHKHS
+327 LPHKHS
-334 SRNKQLRNL
+334 SQNKDLRNL
-343 ILPDAVN
+343 IVPNAVN
-350 QRVRHIHIH
+350 QRIRHIHIH
-359 YGATIEAA
+359 YGATIESA
-367 IKRVKNLLQELDIQ
+367 IKRIKKALSELPLEFN
-381 IDDYTPRYVAIKLI
+381 DYTPRYVAIKLI
-395 EGDEEIV
+395 EGDEEIM
-402 QISDNRLQI
+402 
-411 TDNREQI
+411 RELAVVSEELGI
-418 TDARFERLNRVLEEI
+418 GLERLEVLLEEMREEI
-433 RGRIYDEFKDTA
+433 KSEFKDTP

-457 AGALKETYEPQKK
+457 AGALKETYVAKTK
-470 EESKTLTDKIDNV
+470 EKSKTTTDRIDNF
-483 VTSRW
+483 VTSKW
-488 FGYPIFLLALFI
+488 LGYPIFLLALFV

-510 YPMEWIDAGVGL
+510 YPMGWIEAGVEM
-522 LATWVRGVMPEGMLC
+522 LASWLREMMAPGILR

-566 LMESS
+566 LMEST

-578 FIMDKLMHHI
+578 FIMDRLMHHI

-616 NRNARMITILIIPL
+616 NSNARMITILIVPL

-645 TFFPQSAGVALFS
+645 TFFPHRAGIVLFA
-658 MYMIGVALAALMAI
+658 MYIIGVALAALMAI
-672 LFRKVMFNKEE
+672 VFRKTLFNKEE

-698 KTMLRDTWE
+698 KTLVRDTWD

-723 SIVIWGLSYFPLE
+723 SIVIWVLSYFPLN
-736 NAQTHTDGI
+736 NAQCTMH
-745 ISHGEYYLSKDD
+745 
-757 ILHTDN
+757 
-763 LSHTEGTDNTENAVA
+763 NT
-778 LPADNSI
+778 
-785 INNFEQSEKLSSVSS
+785 
-800 VHSVREN
+800 
-807 NSVREKNNSVGST
+807 
-820 SQLENS
+820 QLENS
-826 YLGQIGKAIQPALAP
+826 YLGRIGKTIQPALEP

-867 VLYSADEEDAASL
+867 VLYSADEEDTALL

-888 DENGEPLYNVAVAI
+888 DENGEPLYNGAVAL

-913 CIGTLATI
+913 CIGTLVTI
-921 KSETGSWWWALFV
+921 KHETGSWWWAVFV
-934 AVYTI
+934 AIYTI
-939 VLAWIV
+939 VLAWVV
-945 SFVAY
+945 SFVVY

-957 WQEVIV
+957 WQEVVV
-963 GFILILVVIYII
+963 GCILLLVSIYIVSRI
-975 SNVIRKFKKK
+975 IRKMRNGNT
-985 DSDSPCS
+985 DSPCS
-992 GCSAAVCD
+992 ACSASGCH
-1000 GCPYK
+1000 GCPYKN

>member
-402 QISDNRLQI
+402 EITDNRLQI

-658 MYMIGVALAALMAI
+658 MYMIGVVLAALMAI

-723 SIVIWGLSYFPLE
+723 SIVIWGLSYFGPDYRL
-736 NAQTHTDGI
+736 Q
-745 ISHGEYYLSKDD
+745 S
-757 ILHTDN
+757 TDN
-763 LSHTEGTDNTENAVA
+763 RVEM
-778 LPADNSI
+778 
-785 INNFEQSEKLSSVSS
+785 
-800 VHSVREN
+800 
-807 NSVREKNNSVGST
+807 
-820 SQLENS
+820 ENS
-826 YLGQIGKAIQPALAP
+826 YLGQIGKAIQPVLAP

-957 WQEVIV
+957 WQEVVV

>member
-1 MKLSDIEVGG
+1 MKLSDIEIGG

-35 GKLVEVLNRAPLG
+35 GKVVEVLNRAPLG

-76 EAEEVVRRNKEQ
+76 EAEAVVRRNKE
-88 GTRNKEQGVGNDS
+88 KEVGNDS
-101 QLFIAKGSKTF
+101 QLSTF
-112 GSTFNSSVATIT
+112 NSQLSTFNSSVATIT

-176 ETTFEYKGYHIR
+176 ETEFEYKGYHIK

-209 NQIVKERPDVVVN
+209 NQIVKERPDVIVN
-222 VVDAGNLERNLFLT
+222 VVDASNLERNLFLT

-256 EAKGDRFDYEAL
+256 EAKGDRFDYESL
-268 GAMIGVPMIP
+268 SAMIGVPMIP

-298 EGGDYVDADGNLL
+298 EGGDYLDADGNLL
-311 ANAEDDELLDR
+311 ANVENDALLDKQ
-322 HYHDL
+322 YHELD
-327 ALPHKHS
+327 LPHKHS
-334 SRNKQLRNL
+334 SHNKELRNL
-343 ILPDAVN
+343 IVPNAVN

-359 YGATIEAA
+359 YGATIESA
-367 IKRVKNLLQELDIQ
+367 IKQIKKSLNDFSLQFN
-381 IDDYTPRYVAIKLI
+381 DYTPRYVAIKLI
-395 EGDEEIV
+395 EGDEEILNEV
-402 QISDNRLQI
+402 AQVLSNKQIETLNAQLREI
-411 TDNREQI
+411 TEDI
-418 TDARFERLNRVLEEI
+418 KS
-433 RGRIYDEFKDTA
+433 EFKDTA
-445 ENVINDAKYGFI
+445 ENVISDAKYGFI
-457 AGALKETYEPQKK
+457 AGALKETYEAQTK

-483 VTSRW
+483 VTSKW
-488 FGYPIFLLALFI
+488 FGYPIFLLTLFI

-510 YPMEWIDAGVGL
+510 YPMEWIEAGVGVFASWL
-522 LATWVRGVMPEGMLC
+522 SGAMAPGMLR

-645 TFFPQSAGVALFS
+645 AFFPQRAGMALFA
-658 MYMIGVALAALMAI
+658 MYIIGVALAALMAI
-672 LFRKVMFNKEE
+672 VFRKVLFNKEE
-683 TPFVMELPPYRMPSV
+683 TPFVMELPPYRMPSM
-698 KTMLRDTWE
+698 KSMFRDTWE

-718 TILVG
+718 TILIG
-723 SIVIWGLSYFPLE
+723 SIVIWALSYFPLE
-736 NAQTHTDGI
+736 SQQST
-745 ISHGEYYLSKDD
+745 L
-757 ILHTDN
+757 
-763 LSHTEGTDNTENAVA
+763 
-778 LPADNSI
+778 NSQ
-785 INNFEQSEKLSSVSS
+785 F
-800 VHSVREN
+800 
-807 NSVREKNNSVGST
+807 ST
-820 SQLENS
+820 LNSQLENS

-867 VLYSADEEDAASL
+867 VLYSADEDDAASL

-888 DENGEPLYNVAVAI
+888 DENGDPLYNVAVAI

-921 KSETGSWWWALFV
+921 KSETGSWWWAGFV
-934 AVYTI
+934 ALYTI
-939 VLAWIV
+939 VLAWVV
-945 SFVAY
+945 SFVVY

-957 WQEVIV
+957 WQEVLV
-963 GFILILVVIYII
+963 GFILLITTINILVRLVGKF
-975 SNVIRKFKKK
+975 RK
-985 DSDSPCS
+985 SSSPCN
-992 GCSAAVCD
+992 GCSSAGCE
-1000 GCPYK
+1000 GCPHSMKS

>member
-1 MKLSDIEVGG
+1 MKLSDIEIGG

-35 GKLVEVLNRAPLG
+35 GKVVEVLNRAPLG

-57 YNVSLRLSEAE
+57 YNVSLRQSEAE
-68 KIEVITVA
+68 RIEVISVA
-76 EAEEVVRRNKEQ
+76 EAEEIVKRNKEQ
-88 GTRNKEQGVGNDS
+88 GIGSREQGAGNDTH
-101 QLFIAKGSKTF
+101 LLNL
-112 GSTFNSSVATIT
+112 NSGVVTIT

-136 KEIQVALVGNPN
+136 REIQVALVGNPN

-176 ETTFEYKGYHIR
+176 EVTFDYKGYHIR

-209 NQIVKERPDVVVN
+209 NQIVKERPDVVIN

-256 EAKGDRFDYEAL
+256 EAKGDVFDYDTL
-268 GAMIGVPMIP
+268 SAMIGVPMIP

-286 INELFDTVIKIY
+286 IHELFDTVIKVY
-298 EGGDYVDADGNLL
+298 ESVDYVDADGNLV
-311 ANAEDDELLDR
+311 AKAEDDELLDR

-327 ALPHKHS
+327 KLPHKHTS
-334 SRNKQLRNL
+334 KNKGSRTNL

-350 QRVRHIHIH
+350 QRIRHIHIH
-359 YGATIEAA
+359 YGTLIESA
-367 IKRVKNLLQELDIQ
+367 IRRVKLVLHECDIQ
-381 IDDYTPRYVAIKLI
+381 LDDYTPRYVAIKLI
-395 EGDEEIV
+395 EGDEEIM
-402 QISDNRLQI
+402 QSIDYRLQI
-411 TDNREQI
+411 TDY
-418 TDARFERLNRVLEEI
+418 RLNGLYRLLDEIREEI
-433 RGRIYDEFKDTA
+433 KDEFKDTA

-457 AGALKETYEPQKK
+457 AGALKETYVARVK
-470 EESKTLTDKIDNV
+470 EDSKTTTDKIDNV
-483 VTSRW
+483 VTSKW
-488 FGYPIFLLALFI
+488 LGYPIFLLALFI

-510 YPMEWIDAGVGL
+510 YPMEWIDAGVAL
-522 LATWVRGVMPEGMLC
+522 VADWVRNVMPKGMLS

-645 TFFPQSAGVALFS
+645 TFFPQRAGIALFS

-672 LFRKVMFNKEE
+672 VFRKVLFNKEE

-723 SIVIWGLSYFPLE
+723 SIIIWALSYFGPDYKL
-736 NAQTHTDGI
+736 Q
-745 ISHGEYYLSKDD
+745 S
-757 ILHTDN
+757 TDN
-763 LSHTEGTDNTENAVA
+763 RVEM
-778 LPADNSI
+778 
-785 INNFEQSEKLSSVSS
+785 
-800 VHSVREN
+800 
-807 NSVREKNNSVGST
+807 
-820 SQLENS
+820 ENS
-826 YLGQIGKAIQPALAP
+826 YLGQIGKAVQPVLAP
-841 LGFDWKASVALVT
+841 LGFDWKTSVALVT

-867 VLYSADEEDAASL
+867 VLYSVDEAEDMDSL
-880 SDKLLSAT
+880 SERLLSAT
-888 DENGEPLYNVAVAI
+888 DENGEPLYDAAVAI

-939 VLAWIV
+939 LLAWIV
-945 SFVAY
+945 SFVVY

-957 WQEVIV
+957 WQELLVS
-963 GFILILVVIYII
+963 FILLIAVINII
-975 SNVIRKFKKK
+975 VRLIKKFRKSSSPCNGCSNVGC
-985 DSDSPCS
+985 DS
-992 GCSAAVCD
+992 
-1000 GCPYK
+1000 CPHSIKN

>member
-1 MKLSDIEVGG
+1 MKLSDIEIGG

-35 GKLVEVLNRAPLG
+35 GKVVEVLNRAPLG

-68 KIEVITVA
+68 KIEVISVE
-76 EAEEVVRRNKEQ
+76 EAERIVREQ
-88 GTRNKEQGVGNDS
+88 STDNRLQSTDSTPSRFADSPYKQGESCG
-101 QLFIAKGSKTF
+101 QFAIL
-112 GSTFNSSVATIT
+112 
-124 EDEIRQVALDRR
+124 EEEIRQVALDRR

-176 ETTFEYKGYHIR
+176 ETEFEYKGYHIK

-209 NQIVKERPDVVVN
+209 NQIVKERPDVIVN

-256 EAKGDRFDYEAL
+256 EAKGDRFDYESL
-268 GAMIGVPMIP
+268 SAMIGVPMIP

-286 INELFDTVIKIY
+286 INELFDTVIKVY
-298 EGGDYVDADGNLL
+298 EGGDYLDADGNLL
-311 ANAEDDELLDR
+311 ANVENDALLDR
-322 HYHDL
+322 HYHELD
-327 ALPHKHS
+327 LPHKHS
-334 SRNKQLRNL
+334 SRNKELRNL
-343 ILPDAVN
+343 IVPNAVN

-367 IKRVKNLLQELDIQ
+367 IKRVKSLLQELDIQ

-402 QISDNRLQI
+402 QITDNRLQI

-418 TDARFERLNRVLEEI
+418 TDARFERLNRVLNEI
-433 RGRIYDEFKDTA
+433 RNEIKAEFKDTA
-445 ENVINDAKYGFI
+445 ENVISDAKYGFI
-457 AGALKETYEPQKK
+457 AGALKETYVAQTK

-483 VTSRW
+483 VTSKW

-510 YPMEWIDAGVGL
+510 YPMEWIEMGVGVFASWL
-522 LATWVRGVMPEGMLC
+522 SGVMAPGMLR
-537 DLLVDGII
+537 DLLIDGII

-560 LYFFIS
+560 LYFCIS

-645 TFFPQSAGVALFS
+645 ALFPHRAGVALFA
-658 MYMIGVALAALMAI
+658 MYIIGVALAALMAI
-672 LFRKVMFNKEE
+672 VFRKTLFNKEE
-683 TPFVMELPPYRMPSV
+683 TPFVMELPPYRLPSM
-698 KTMLRDTWE
+698 KSMLRDTWE

-718 TILVG
+718 TILIG
-723 SIVIWGLSYFPLE
+723 SIVIWALSYFGPDYRL
-736 NAQTHTDGI
+736 Q
-745 ISHGEYYLSKDD
+745 S
-757 ILHTDN
+757 TDN
-763 LSHTEGTDNTENAVA
+763 RVEM
-778 LPADNSI
+778 
-785 INNFEQSEKLSSVSS
+785 
-800 VHSVREN
+800 
-807 NSVREKNNSVGST
+807 
-820 SQLENS
+820 ENS

-867 VLYSADEEDAASL
+867 VLYSADEDDVASL
-880 SDKLLSAT
+880 SEKLLSAT
-888 DENGEPLYNVAVAI
+888 DENGDPLYNVAVAI

-921 KSETGSWWWALFV
+921 KSETGSWWWAVFV

-939 VLAWIV
+939 ALAWAV
-945 SFVAY
+945 SFVVY

-963 GFILILVVIYII
+963 GGILILVLIYIVMRI
-975 SNVIRKFKKK
+975 IRKFRRN
-985 DSDSPCS
+985 DSDTPCS
-992 GCSAAVCD
+992 SCSASGCH

>member
-68 KIEVITVA
+68 KIEVITIA
-76 EAEEVVRRNKEQ
+76 EAEE
-88 GTRNKEQGVGNDS
+88 
-101 QLFIAKGSKTF
+101 IAKQRYESGS
-112 GSTFNSSVATIT
+112 AQTIT

-402 QISDNRLQI
+402 EITDNRLQI

-522 LATWVRGVMPEGMLC
+522 LATWMRGVMPEGMLC

-658 MYMIGVALAALMAI
+658 MYMIGVVLAALMAI

-867 VLYSADEEDAASL
+867 VLYSADEDDAASL
-880 SDKLLSAT
+880 SEKLLSAT
-888 DENGEPLYNVAVAI
+888 DDNGDPLYNVAVAI

>member
-1 MKLSDIEVGG
+1 MKLSDIEIGG

-35 GKLVEVLNRAPLG
+35 GKVVEVVNRAPLG

-57 YNVSLRLSEAE
+57 YNVSLRRSEAE
-68 KIEVITVA
+68 KIEVITMA
-76 EAEEVVRRNKEQ
+76 EAEE
-88 GTRNKEQGVGNDS
+88 
-101 QLFIAKGSKTF
+101 IAKKRK
-112 GSTFNSSVATIT
+112 STVNGQQSTVDDKHASLHQMLEPDSVVTIT

-136 KEIQVALVGNPN
+136 REIQVALVGNPN
-148 AGKTSLFNVISGAHE
+148 AGKTSLFNVISGEHE

-176 ETTFEYKGYHIR
+176 ETEFEYKGYRIR

-209 NQIVKERPDVVVN
+209 SQIVKGHPDVVVN
-222 VVDAGNLERNLFLT
+222 VIDSGNLERNMFLT

-256 EAKGDRFDYEAL
+256 EAKGDKFDYESL
-268 GAMIGVPMIP
+268 SAMIGVPMVP

-298 EGGDYVDADGNLL
+298 EGCDYLDADGNLL
-311 ANAEDDELLDR
+311 ANIENDALLDR
-322 HYHDL
+322 HYHELD
-327 ALPHKHS
+327 LPHKHS
-334 SRNKQLRNL
+334 SQNKDLRNL
-343 ILPDAVN
+343 IVPNAVN
-350 QRVRHIHIH
+350 QRIRHIHIH
-359 YGATIEAA
+359 YGATIESA
-367 IKRVKNLLQELDIQ
+367 IKRIKKALSELPLEFN
-381 IDDYTPRYVAIKLI
+381 DYTPRYVAIKLI
-395 EGDEEIV
+395 EGDEEIM
-402 QISDNRLQI
+402 
-411 TDNREQI
+411 RELAVVSEELGI
-418 TDARFERLNRVLEEI
+418 GLERLEALLEEMREEI
-433 RGRIYDEFKDTA
+433 KSEFKDTP

-457 AGALKETYEPQKK
+457 AGALKETYVAKTK
-470 EESKTLTDKIDNV
+470 EKSKTTTDRIDNF
-483 VTSRW
+483 VTSKW
-488 FGYPIFLLALFI
+488 LGYPIFLLALFV

-510 YPMEWIDAGVGL
+510 YPMGWIEAGVEM
-522 LATWVRGVMPEGMLC
+522 LASWLREMMAPGILR

-566 LMESS
+566 LMEST

-616 NRNARMITILIIPL
+616 NRNARMITILIVPL

-645 TFFPQSAGVALFS
+645 TFFPHRAGIVLFA
-658 MYMIGVALAALMAI
+658 MYIIGVALAALMAI
-672 LFRKVMFNKEE
+672 VFRKTLFNKEE

-698 KTMLRDTWE
+698 KTLVRDTWD

-723 SIVIWGLSYFPLE
+723 SIVIWVLSYFPLN
-736 NAQTHTDGI
+736 NAQCTMH
-745 ISHGEYYLSKDD
+745 
-757 ILHTDN
+757 
-763 LSHTEGTDNTENAVA
+763 NT
-778 LPADNSI
+778 
-785 INNFEQSEKLSSVSS
+785 
-800 VHSVREN
+800 
-807 NSVREKNNSVGST
+807 
-820 SQLENS
+820 QLENS
-826 YLGQIGKAIQPALAP
+826 YLGRIGKAIQPALEP

-867 VLYSADEEDAASL
+867 VLYSADEEDTALL

-888 DENGEPLYNVAVAI
+888 DENGEPLYNGAVAL

-913 CIGTLATI
+913 CIGTLVTI
-921 KSETGSWWWALFV
+921 KHETGTWWWAVFV
-934 AVYTI
+934 AIYTI
-939 VLAWIV
+939 VLAWVV
-945 SFVAY
+945 SFVVY

-957 WQEVIV
+957 WQEVVV
-963 GFILILVVIYII
+963 GCILLLVSIYIALRI
-975 SNVIRKFKKK
+975 IRKMRNSN
-985 DSDSPCS
+985 SDSPCS
-992 GCSAAVCD
+992 ACSASGCH
-1000 GCPYK
+1000 GCPYKN

>member
-1 MKLSDIEVGG
+1 MKLSDIEIGG

-29 EMGFIK
+29 EMGFVK
-35 GKLVEVLNRAPLG
+35 GKVVEVVNRAPLG

-57 YNVSLRLSEAE
+57 YNVSLRQSEAE

-76 EAEEVVRRNKEQ
+76 EAEE
-88 GTRNKEQGVGNDS
+88 
-101 QLFIAKGSKTF
+101 IAKQRRE
-112 GSTFNSSVATIT
+112 NDAVATIT

-136 KEIQVALVGNPN
+136 REIQVALVGNPN
-148 AGKTSLFNVISGAHE
+148 AGKTSLFNSISGAHE

-176 ETTFEYKGYHIR
+176 EIKFEYRGYHIR

-209 NQIVKERPDVVVN
+209 SQIVKEHPDVIVN
-222 VVDAGNLERNLFLT
+222 VLDAGNLERNLFLT

-256 EAKGDRFDYEAL
+256 EVKGDKFDYESL
-268 GAMIGVPMIP
+268 SAMIGVPMVP

-298 EGGDYVDADGNLL
+298 EGGDYLDSDGNLL
-311 ANAEDDELLDR
+311 ANVENDALLDKQ
-322 HYHDL
+322 YHELD
-327 ALPHKHS
+327 LPHKHS
-334 SRNKQLRNL
+334 SRNKELRNL
-343 ILPDAVN
+343 ILPNAVN
-350 QRVRHIHIH
+350 QRIRHIHIH
-359 YGATIEAA
+359 YGALIESA
-367 IKRVKNLLQELDIQ
+367 IREVKAKLQECGLLL
-381 IDDYTPRYVAIKLI
+381 DDYTPRYLAIKLI
-395 EGDEEIV
+395 EGDEEIM
-402 QISDNRLQI
+402 
-411 TDNREQI
+411 RELGVDMQRI
-418 TDARFERLNRVLEEI
+418 EVLLEEI
-433 RGRIYDEFKDTA
+433 RERIKSEFKDTA

-457 AGALKETYEPQKK
+457 AGALKETYVPKKK

-483 VTSRW
+483 VTNKW
-488 FGYPIFLLALFI
+488 LGYPIFLLALFI
-500 TFNATFFVGA
+500 TFNATFVVGV
-510 YPMEWIDAGVGL
+510 YPMEWIEAGVEV
-522 LATWVRGVMPEGMLC
+522 LASWLRGVMAPGMFR

-616 NRNARMITILIIPL
+616 NRNARMITILIVPL

-645 TFFPQSAGVALFS
+645 TFFSQSAGVALFS
-658 MYMIGVALAALMAI
+658 MYIIGVALAALMAVV
-672 LFRKVMFNKEE
+672 FRKTLFSKEE

-698 KTMLRDTWE
+698 KTMVRDTWE

-723 SIVIWGLSYFPLE
+723 SIVIWALSYFPLNSQQLE
-736 NAQTHTDGI
+736 V
-745 ISHGEYYLSKDD
+745 
-757 ILHTDN
+757 
-763 LSHTEGTDNTENAVA
+763 NT
-778 LPADNSI
+778 
-785 INNFEQSEKLSSVSS
+785 
-800 VHSVREN
+800 
-807 NSVREKNNSVGST
+807 
-820 SQLENS
+820 QLENS
-826 YLGQIGKAIQPALAP
+826 YLGRIGKAVQPVLEP

-867 VLYSADEEDAASL
+867 VLYSVDEDEAVSL

-888 DENGEPLYNVAVAI
+888 DENGEPLYNSAVAI

-921 KSETGSWWWALFV
+921 KSETGSWWWAVFV
-934 AVYTI
+934 ALYTI
-939 VLAWIV
+939 VLAWVV
-945 SFVAY
+945 SFVVY

-957 WQEVIV
+957 WQEVLV
-963 GFILILVVIYII
+963 GLVMLLVVVYIVTRI
-975 SNVIRKFKKK
+975 VRKFRRN
-985 DSDSPCS
+985 DSDTPCS
-992 GCSAAVCD
+992 SCSASGCH

>member
-1 MKLSDIEVGG
+1 MKLSDIEIGG

-35 GKLVEVLNRAPLG
+35 GKVVEVVNRAPLG

-57 YNVSLRLSEAE
+57 YNVSLRRSEAE

-76 EAEEVVRRNKEQ
+76 EAEE
-88 GTRNKEQGVGNDS
+88 
-101 QLFIAKGSKTF
+101 IAKQRKEGAF
-112 GSTFNSSVATIT
+112 ATIT

-136 KEIQVALVGNPN
+136 REIQVALVGNPN
-148 AGKTSLFNVISGAHE
+148 AGKTSLFNVISGEHE

-176 ETTFEYKGYHIR
+176 EAEFEYKGYHIR

-209 NQIVKERPDVVVN
+209 SQIVKGHPDVVVN
-222 VVDAGNLERNLFLT
+222 VIDSGNLERNMFLT

-256 EAKGDRFDYEAL
+256 EAKGDKFDYESL
-268 GAMIGVPMIP
+268 SAMIGVPMVP

-298 EGGDYVDADGNLL
+298 EGCDYLDADGNLL
-311 ANAEDDELLDR
+311 ANIENDALLDR
-322 HYHDL
+322 HYHELD
-327 ALPHKHS
+327 LPHKHS
-334 SRNKQLRNL
+334 SHNKDLRNL
-343 ILPDAVN
+343 IVPNAVN
-350 QRVRHIHIH
+350 QRIRHIHIH
-359 YGATIEAA
+359 YGATIESA
-367 IKRVKNLLQELDIQ
+367 IKRIKKALSELPLEFN
-381 IDDYTPRYVAIKLI
+381 DYTPRYVAIKLI
-395 EGDEEIV
+395 EGDEEIM
-402 QISDNRLQI
+402 
-411 TDNREQI
+411 RELAVVCEELGI
-418 TDARFERLNRVLEEI
+418 GLERLEVLLEEMREEI
-433 RGRIYDEFKDTA
+433 KSEFKDTP

-457 AGALKETYEPQKK
+457 AGALKETYVAKTK
-470 EESKTLTDKIDNV
+470 EKSKTTTDRIDNF
-483 VTSRW
+483 VTSKW
-488 FGYPIFLLALFI
+488 LGYPIFLLALFV

-510 YPMEWIDAGVGL
+510 YPMGWIEAGVEM
-522 LATWVRGVMPEGMLC
+522 LASWLREMMAPGILR

-566 LMESS
+566 LMEST

-578 FIMDKLMHHI
+578 FIMDRLMHHI

-616 NRNARMITILIIPL
+616 NRNARMITILIVPL

-645 TFFPQSAGVALFS
+645 TFFPHRAGIVLFA
-658 MYMIGVALAALMAI
+658 MYIIGVALAALMAI
-672 LFRKVMFNKEE
+672 VFRKTLFNKEE

-698 KTMLRDTWE
+698 KTLVRDTWD

-723 SIVIWGLSYFPLE
+723 SIVIWVLSYFPLN
-736 NAQTHTDGI
+736 NAQCTMH
-745 ISHGEYYLSKDD
+745 
-757 ILHTDN
+757 
-763 LSHTEGTDNTENAVA
+763 NT
-778 LPADNSI
+778 
-785 INNFEQSEKLSSVSS
+785 
-800 VHSVREN
+800 
-807 NSVREKNNSVGST
+807 
-820 SQLENS
+820 QLENS
-826 YLGQIGKAIQPALAP
+826 YLGRIGKAIQPALEP

-867 VLYSADEEDAASL
+867 VLYSADEEDTALL

-888 DENGEPLYNVAVAI
+888 DENGEPLYNGAVAL

-913 CIGTLATI
+913 CIGTLVTI
-921 KSETGSWWWALFV
+921 KHETGSWWWAVFV
-934 AVYTI
+934 AIYTI
-939 VLAWIV
+939 VLAWVV
-945 SFVAY
+945 SFVVY
-950 QSIIHNV
+950 QSIIHNI
-957 WQEVIV
+957 WQEVVV
-963 GFILILVVIYII
+963 GCILLLVLIYVV
-975 SNVIRKFKKK
+975 SRVIRKIRN
-985 DSDSPCS
+985 SNLDSPCS
-992 GCSAAVCD
+992 ACSASGCH
-1000 GCPYK
+1000 GCPYKN

>member
-1 MKLSDIEVGG
+1 MKLSDIEIGG

-35 GKLVEVLNRAPLG
+35 GKVVEVLNRAPLG

-57 YNVSLRLSEAE
+57 YNVSLRQSEAE
-68 KIEVITVA
+68 RIEVISVA
-76 EAEEVVRRNKEQ
+76 EAEEIVKRNKEQ
-88 GTRNKEQGVGNDS
+88 GIGSREQGAGNDS
-101 QLFIAKGSKTF
+101 HLLNL
-112 GSTFNSSVATIT
+112 NSGVVTIT

-136 KEIQVALVGNPN
+136 REIQVALVGNPN

-176 ETTFEYKGYHIR
+176 EVTFDYKGYHIR

-209 NQIVKERPDVVVN
+209 NQIVKERPDVVIN

-256 EAKGDRFDYEAL
+256 EAKGDVFDYDAL
-268 GAMIGVPMIP
+268 SAMIGVPMIP

-286 INELFDTVIKIY
+286 IHELFDTVIKVY
-298 EGGDYVDADGNLL
+298 EGGDYLDADGNLL
-311 ANAEDDELLDR
+311 ANVENDALLDR
-322 HYHDL
+322 LYHELD
-327 ALPHKHS
+327 LPHKHS
-334 SRNKQLRNL
+334 SRNKELRNL
-343 ILPDAVN
+343 IVPNAVT

-367 IKRVKNLLQELDIQ
+367 IKRVKSLLQELDIQ

-395 EGDEEIV
+395 EGDEEILSNA
-402 QISDNRLQI
+402 QCTMHNAQFSI
-411 TDNREQI
+411 
-418 TDARFERLNRVLEEI
+418 LNSQLSEI
-433 RGRIYDEFKDTA
+433 RDEIKSEFKDTA

-457 AGALKETYEPQKK
+457 AGALKETYVARVK
-470 EESKTLTDKIDNV
+470 EDSKTTTDKIDNV
-483 VTSRW
+483 VTSKW
-488 FGYPIFLLALFI
+488 LGYPIFLLVLFI

-510 YPMEWIDAGVGL
+510 YPMEWIDAGVAL
-522 LATWVRGVMPEGMLC
+522 VADWVRNVMPEGMLS

-645 TFFPQSAGVALFS
+645 TFFPQKAGIALFS

-672 LFRKVMFNKEE
+672 VFRKVLFNKEE

-707 KGVQYLRKIGT
+707 KGAQYLRKIGT

-723 SIVIWGLSYFPLE
+723 SIIIWALSYFPLN
-736 NAQTHTDGI
+736 NAQ
-745 ISHGEYYLSKDD
+745 LSDNFIVED
-757 ILHTDN
+757 IKTID
-763 LSHTEGTDNTENAVA
+763 SQF
-778 LPADNSI
+778 SI
-785 INNFEQSEKLSSVSS
+785 HN
-800 VHSVREN
+800 
-807 NSVREKNNSVGST
+807 

-826 YLGQIGKAIQPALAP
+826 YLGQIGKAVQPVLAP
-841 LGFDWKASVALVT
+841 LGFDWKTSVALVT

-867 VLYSADEEDAASL
+867 VLYSVDDAEDMGSL
-880 SDKLLSAT
+880 SERLLSAT

-945 SFVAY
+945 SFVVY

-957 WQEVIV
+957 WQEVLV
-963 GFILILVVIYII
+963 GFILLITAINII
-975 SNVIRKFKKK
+975 VRLIKKFRK
-985 DSDSPCS
+985 SSSPCN
-992 GCSAAVCD
+992 GCSSAGCE
-1000 GCPYK
+1000 GCPHFK

>member
-1 MKLSDIEVGG
+1 MKLSDIEIGG

-35 GKLVEVLNRAPLG
+35 GKVVEVLNRAPLG

-57 YNVSLRLSEAE
+57 YNVSLRRSEAE
-68 KIEVITVA
+68 KIEVITIA
-76 EAEEVVRRNKEQ
+76 EAEE
-88 GTRNKEQGVGNDS
+88 
-101 QLFIAKGSKTF
+101 IAKQRHVNGAF
-112 GSTFNSSVATIT
+112 EIIT

-136 KEIQVALVGNPN
+136 REIQVALVGNPN

-176 ETTFEYKGYHIR
+176 EATFEYKGYHIR

-209 NQIVKERPDVVVN
+209 NQIVKEHPDVVVN
-222 VVDAGNLERNLFLT
+222 VIDSGNLERNMFLT

-256 EAKGDRFDYEAL
+256 EAKGDKFDYESL
-268 GAMIGVPMIP
+268 SAMLGVPMIP

-286 INELFDTVIKIY
+286 INELFDTVIKVY
-298 EGGDYVDADGNLL
+298 EGGDYLDADGNLL
-311 ANAEDDELLDR
+311 ANVENDALLDK
-322 HYHDL
+322 HYHELD
-327 ALPHKHS
+327 LPHKHS
-334 SRNKQLRNL
+334 SHNKELRNL
-343 ILPDAVN
+343 IVPNAVN
-350 QRVRHIHIH
+350 QRIRHIHIH
-359 YGATIEAA
+359 YGATIESA
-367 IKRVKNLLQELDIQ
+367 IKQ
-381 IDDYTPRYVAIKLI
+381 IKRTLSEFEVEFNDYTPRYVAIKLI
-395 EGDEEIV
+395 EGDEEILSELAQV
-402 QISDNRLQI
+402 LSDKQIELLNAQLREI
-411 TDNREQI
+411 TEDI
-418 TDARFERLNRVLEEI
+418 KA
-433 RGRIYDEFKDTA
+433 EFKDTS

-457 AGALKETYEPQKK
+457 AGALKETYQPKRK
-470 EESKTLTDKIDNV
+470 EKSLSITDRIDNI
-483 VTSRW
+483 VTSKW
-488 FGYPIFLLALFI
+488 LGYPIFLLALFI
-500 TFNATFFVGA
+500 TFNATFVVGV
-510 YPMEWIDAGVGL
+510 YPMDWIEAGVEV
-522 LATWVRGVMPEGMLC
+522 LASWLREMMAPGMLR

-616 NRNARMITILIIPL
+616 NRNARMITILIVPL

-645 TFFPQSAGVALFS
+645 AFFPQRAGVALFA
-658 MYMIGVALAALMAI
+658 MYIIGVALAALMAI
-672 LFRKVMFNKEE
+672 IFRKTLFSKEE
-683 TPFVMELPPYRMPSV
+683 TPFVMELPPYRMPSM
-698 KTMLRDTWE
+698 KSLFRDTWD

-718 TILVG
+718 TILIG
-723 SIVIWGLSYFPLE
+723 SIVIWALSYFPLD
-736 NAQTHTDGI
+736 NAQCTMH
-745 ISHGEYYLSKDD
+745 
-757 ILHTDN
+757 
-763 LSHTEGTDNTENAVA
+763 NA
-778 LPADNSI
+778 
-785 INNFEQSEKLSSVSS
+785 
-800 VHSVREN
+800 
-807 NSVREKNNSVGST
+807 
-820 SQLENS
+820 QLENS
-826 YLGQIGKAIQPALAP
+826 YLGRIGKAIQPALES

-867 VLYSADEEDAASL
+867 VLYSADEDDAASL

-888 DENGEPLYNVAVAI
+888 DANGEPLYNGAVAL

-913 CIGTLATI
+913 CLGTLATI
-921 KSETGSWWWALFV
+921 KSETGSWWWAVFV

-939 VLAWIV
+939 ALAWIV
-945 SFVAY
+945 SFVVY

-963 GFILILVVIYII
+963 GIILLSALIYIVMRI
-975 SNVIRKFKKK
+975 VRKFRRN
-985 DSDSPCS
+985 DSDTPCS
-992 GCSAAVCD
+992 SCSASGCH

>member
-1 MKLSDIEVGG
+1 MKLSDIEIGG

-35 GKLVEVLNRAPLG
+35 GKVVEVLNRAPLG

-68 KIEVITVA
+68 KIEVITVE
-76 EAEEVVRRNKEQ
+76 EAERIVREQ
-88 GTRNKEQGVGNDS
+88 STDNRLQSTDSTPSRFADSPYKQGESCG
-101 QLFIAKGSKTF
+101 QFAIL
-112 GSTFNSSVATIT
+112 
-124 EDEIRQVALDRR
+124 EEEIRQVALDRR

-176 ETTFEYKGYHIR
+176 ETEFEYKGYRIR

-209 NQIVKERPDVVVN
+209 NQIVKERPDVIVN

-256 EAKGDRFDYEAL
+256 EAKGDRFDYESL
-268 GAMIGVPMIP
+268 SAMIGVPMIP

-286 INELFDTVIKIY
+286 INELFDTVIKVY
-298 EGGDYVDADGNLL
+298 EGGDYLDADGNLL
-311 ANAEDDELLDR
+311 ANVENDALLDR
-322 HYHDL
+322 HYHELD
-327 ALPHKHS
+327 LPHKHS
-334 SRNKQLRNL
+334 SRNKELRNL
-343 ILPDAVN
+343 IVPNAVN

-367 IKRVKNLLQELDIQ
+367 IKRVKSLLHELDIQ

-402 QISDNRLQI
+402 QITDNRLQI

-418 TDARFERLNRVLEEI
+418 TDVRFERLNRVLNEI
-433 RGRIYDEFKDTA
+433 RNEIKAEFKDTA
-445 ENVINDAKYGFI
+445 ENVISDAKYGFI
-457 AGALKETYEPQKK
+457 AGALKETYVAQTK

-483 VTSRW
+483 VTSKW

-510 YPMEWIDAGVGL
+510 YPMEWIEMGVGVFASWL
-522 LATWVRGVMPEGMLC
+522 SGVMAPGMLR
-537 DLLVDGII
+537 DLLIDGII

-560 LYFFIS
+560 LYFCIS

-645 TFFPQSAGVALFS
+645 AFFPQRAGVALFA
-658 MYMIGVALAALMAI
+658 MYIIGVALAALMAI
-672 LFRKVMFNKEE
+672 VFRKTLFNKEE
-683 TPFVMELPPYRMPSV
+683 TPFVMELPPYRLPSM
-698 KTMLRDTWE
+698 KSMLRDTWE

-718 TILVG
+718 TILIG
-723 SIVIWGLSYFPLE
+723 SIVIWALSYFGPDYRL
-736 NAQTHTDGI
+736 QI
-745 ISHGEYYLSKDD
+745 
-757 ILHTDN
+757 TDN
-763 LSHTEGTDNTENAVA
+763 RVEM
-778 LPADNSI
+778 
-785 INNFEQSEKLSSVSS
+785 
-800 VHSVREN
+800 
-807 NSVREKNNSVGST
+807 
-820 SQLENS
+820 ENS

-867 VLYSADEEDAASL
+867 VLYSADEDDAASL
-880 SDKLLSAT
+880 SEKLLSAT
-888 DENGEPLYNVAVAI
+888 DENGDPMYNVAVAI

-921 KSETGSWWWALFV
+921 KSETGSWWWAVFV

-939 VLAWIV
+939 ALAWVV
-945 SFVAY
+945 SFVVY

-963 GFILILVVIYII
+963 GGILILVLIYIVMRI
-975 SNVIRKFKKK
+975 IRKFRHN
-985 DSDSPCS
+985 DSDTPCS
-992 GCSAAVCD
+992 SCSASGCH

>member
-68 KIEVITVA
+68 KIEVITIA
-76 EAEEVVRRNKEQ
+76 EAEE
-88 GTRNKEQGVGNDS
+88 
-101 QLFIAKGSKTF
+101 IAKQRYESGS
-112 GSTFNSSVATIT
+112 AQTIT

-209 NQIVKERPDVVVN
+209 NQIVKERPDVIVN

-433 RGRIYDEFKDTA
+433 RDRIYDEFKDTA

-522 LATWVRGVMPEGMLC
+522 LATWVRGVIPEGMLC

-658 MYMIGVALAALMAI
+658 MYMIGVVLAALMAI

-723 SIVIWGLSYFPLE
+723 SIVIWGLSYFPLD

-867 VLYSADEEDAASL
+867 VLYSADEEDAASI

-975 SNVIRKFKKK
+975 SNLIRKFKKK

-992 GCSAAVCD
+992 GCSASGCH

>member
-1 MKLSDIEVGG
+1 MKLSDIEIGG

-35 GKLVEVLNRAPLG
+35 GKVVEVLNCAPLG

-57 YNVSLRLSEAE
+57 YNVSLRRSEAE

-76 EAEEVVRRNKEQ
+76 EAEE
-88 GTRNKEQGVGNDS
+88 
-101 QLFIAKGSKTF
+101 IAKQRKEGSF
-112 GSTFNSSVATIT
+112 AIIS

-136 KEIQVALVGNPN
+136 KEIRVALVGNPN
-148 AGKTSLFNVISGAHE
+148 AGKTSLYNVISGAHE

-176 ETTFEYKGYHIR
+176 ETEFEYKGYRIR

-209 NQIVKERPDVVVN
+209 NQIVKERPDVIVN

-256 EAKGDRFDYEAL
+256 EAKGDRFDYESL
-268 GAMIGVPMIP
+268 SAMIGVPMIP

-286 INELFDTVIKIY
+286 IGELFDTVIKIY
-298 EGGDYVDADGNLL
+298 EGGDYLDADGNLL
-311 ANAEDDELLDR
+311 ANVENDALLDK
-322 HYHDL
+322 HYHELD
-327 ALPHKHS
+327 LPHKHS
-334 SRNKQLRNL
+334 SRNKELRNL
-343 ILPDAVN
+343 IVPNAVN

-367 IKRVKNLLQELDIQ
+367 IKQIKKSLNDFALQFN
-381 IDDYTPRYVAIKLI
+381 DYTPRYVAIKLI
-395 EGDEEIV
+395 EGDEEILSEV
-402 QISDNRLQI
+402 EQVLSNKQIEMLNAQLQ
-411 TDNREQI
+411 
-418 TDARFERLNRVLEEI
+418 EI
-433 RGRIYDEFKDTA
+433 KEDIKAEFKDTA
-445 ENVINDAKYGFI
+445 ENVISDAKYGFI
-457 AGALKETYEPQKK
+457 AGALKETYEAQTK

-483 VTSRW
+483 VTSKW

-510 YPMEWIDAGVGL
+510 YPMEWIEAGVGVFASWL
-522 LATWVRGVMPEGMLC
+522 SGMMAPGMLR

-560 LYFFIS
+560 LYFCIS

-645 TFFPQSAGVALFS
+645 AFFPQRAGGALFA
-658 MYMIGVALAALMAI
+658 MYIIGVALAALMAI
-672 LFRKVMFNKEE
+672 IFRKVLFNKEE
-683 TPFVMELPPYRMPSV
+683 TPFVMELPPYRMPSM
-698 KTMLRDTWE
+698 KSMLRDTWE

-718 TILVG
+718 TILIG
-723 SIVIWGLSYFPLE
+723 SIVIWALSYFPLE
-736 NAQTHTDGI
+736 SQQTT
-745 ISHGEYYLSKDD
+745 
-757 ILHTDN
+757 
-763 LSHTEGTDNTENAVA
+763 V
-778 LPADNSI
+778 NSQ
-785 INNFEQSEKLSSVSS
+785 QSMV
-800 VHSVREN
+800 N
-807 NSVREKNNSVGST
+807 I
-820 SQLENS
+820 QLENS

-867 VLYSADEEDAASL
+867 VLYSADEDDAVSL
-880 SDKLLSAT
+880 SEKLLSAT
-888 DENGEPLYNVAVAI
+888 DENGDPLYNVAVAI

-921 KSETGSWWWALFV
+921 KSETGSWWWTVFV

-939 VLAWIV
+939 ALAWVV
-945 SFVAY
+945 SFVVY

-963 GFILILVVIYII
+963 GGILILVLIYIVMRI
-975 SNVIRKFKKK
+975 IRKFRRN
-985 DSDSPCS
+985 DSDTPCS
-992 GCSAAVCD
+992 SCSASGCH